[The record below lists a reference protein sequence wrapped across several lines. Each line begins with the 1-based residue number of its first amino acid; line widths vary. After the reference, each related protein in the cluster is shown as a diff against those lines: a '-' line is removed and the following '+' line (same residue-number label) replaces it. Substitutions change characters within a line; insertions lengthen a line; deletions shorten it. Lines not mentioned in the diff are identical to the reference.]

1 VNRPHIRDRVYRPP
15 RTIEPTPTRARS
27 GTVAHVTDPSF
38 DLERVL
44 ASEGPLPRETALVAL
59 DQAARLVN
67 ETDFRDAARL
77 YQRVIGVDDVAIT
90 AAAYVGF
97 GEALYRLDEDQ
108 SALHAWEEA
117 TRLPENP
124 STYLAWRNVAAGRV
138 RAQDLRGAFDAYR
151 AAERRAPEQDRAEIA
166 NRLGWLAKELGDTG
180 ASGKY
185 FAKARGDEGLSFTV
199 VIIVVTTVISLLGS
213 LLGPIG
219 DDIVN
224 ALALDKVAIANGEVW
239 RLWTVT
245 LTHAPIY
252 QNPLHL
258 VFNMYA
264 LWLAGPLV
272 ERLYGRWR
280 FLAFYLLFAL
290 GASLVSFA
298 FSDSRYAVGA
308 SGAVFG
314 LFGLLFA
321 TQRVHRPI
329 IDRQSR
335 AFMGQLGGLLVIN
348 LIFGVVVPGIDNMAH
363 IGGLVTG
370 LWIGFL
376 FAPTRV
382 QTMRSLWMR
391 PSVTGG
397 LEPVFGD
404 QGSRLLRVAGL
415 LLLLAVYAAL
425 WVIGVQAWT

>member
-1 VNRPHIRDRVYRPP
+1 
-15 RTIEPTPTRARS
+15 
-27 GTVAHVTDPSF
+27 VTDPSF

-44 ASEGPLPRETALVAL
+44 ASEGPLPRATALAAL
-59 DQAARLVN
+59 DEAARLVS

-77 YQRVIGVDDVAIT
+77 YQRIIGVDDVGIT

-97 GEALYRLDEDQ
+97 GEALYRLDQDQ
-108 SALHAWEEA
+108 SALQAWEEA
-117 TRLPENP
+117 TRLPENA

-138 RAQDLRGAFDAYR
+138 RAQDLRGAFEAYR
-151 AAERRAPEQDRAEIA
+151 EAERRAPEQDRAEIA
-166 NRLGWLAKELGDTG
+166 NRLGWLAKELGDTS

-185 FAKARGDEGLSFTV
+185 FARARGDEGLSFTV

-224 ALALDKVAIANGEVW
+224 LLALDKVALANGELW

-245 LTHAPIY
+245 LVHAAIY

-258 VFNMYA
+258 LFNMYA

-280 FLAFYLLFAL
+280 FLVFYLVFAL
-290 GASLVSFA
+290 GGSLVSFA
-298 FSDSRYAVGA
+298 FSDARGGVGA
-308 SGAVFG
+308 SGAIFG

-329 IDRQSR
+329 MDRQSR

-348 LIFGVVVPGIDNMAH
+348 LIFGAVVPGIDNMAH

-370 LWIGFL
+370 LWLGFL

-391 PSVTGG
+391 PGVTGG

-404 QGSRLLRVAGL
+404 QGSRVLRIAGL
-415 LLLLAVYAAL
+415 LLVAAAYVAL
-425 WVIGVQAWT
+425 WVLGVQQWT

>member
-1 VNRPHIRDRVYRPP
+1 
-15 RTIEPTPTRARS
+15 
-27 GTVAHVTDPSF
+27 VTDPSF

-44 ASEGPLPRETALVAL
+44 ASEGPLPRETALAAL
-59 DQAARLVN
+59 DHAARLVS

-77 YQRVIGVDDVAIT
+77 YQRVIGVDDVGIT

-97 GEALYRLDEDQ
+97 GEALYRLDQDQ
-108 SALHAWEEA
+108 SALQAWEEA

-151 AAERRAPEQDRAEIA
+151 EAERRAPEQDRAEIA
-166 NRLGWLAKELGDTG
+166 NRLGWLAKELGDTS

-185 FAKARGDEGLSFTV
+185 FARARGDEGLSFTV

-224 ALALDKVAIANGEVW
+224 ALALDKVALANGELW

-245 LTHAPIY
+245 LVHAAIY

-258 VFNMYA
+258 LFNMYA

-280 FLAFYLLFAL
+280 FLGFYLLFAL
-290 GASLVSFA
+290 GGSLVSFA
-298 FSDSRYAVGA
+298 FSDARGGVGA

-321 TQRVHRPI
+321 TQRVHHPI
-329 IDRQSR
+329 MDRQSR

-348 LIFGVVVPGIDNMAH
+348 LLFGAVVPGIDNMAH

-397 LEPVFGD
+397 FEPVFGA
-404 QGSRLLRVAGL
+404 QGSRVLRVAGL
-415 LLLLAVYAAL
+415 LLLAAVYVAL
-425 WVIGVQAWT
+425 WVIGVQTWT

>member
-1 VNRPHIRDRVYRPP
+1 MTHQP
-15 RTIEPTPTRARS
+15 
-27 GTVAHVTDPSF
+27 F

-44 ASEGPLPRETALVAL
+44 ASEGPLLRETALIAL
-59 DQAARLVN
+59 DEAARLVN
-67 ETDFRDAARL
+67 QAEFRDAARL
-77 YQRVIGVDDVAIT
+77 YQRIIGVDDVAIT
-90 AAAYVGF
+90 GAAYVGF
-97 GEALYRLDEDQ
+97 GEALYRLDQDQ
-108 SALHAWEEA
+108 SALQAWEEA

-138 RAQDLRGAFDAYR
+138 RAQNLRGAFDAYR
-151 AAERRAPEQDRAEIA
+151 EAEKRAPEQDRAEIA
-166 NRLGWLAKELGDTG
+166 NRLGWLAKELGDTS
-180 ASGKY
+180 ASGRY
-185 FAKARGDEGLSFTV
+185 FARARGDEGLSFTV

-224 ALALDKVAIANGEVW
+224 VLALDKVGVASGEIW

-245 LTHAPIY
+245 LVHAAIY

-258 VFNMYA
+258 LFNMYA

-280 FLAFYLLFAL
+280 FLGFYLLFAL
-290 GASLVSFA
+290 GGSLVSFA

-308 SGAVFG
+308 SGAIFG
-314 LFGLLFA
+314 MFGLLFA

-348 LIFGVVVPGIDNMAH
+348 LIFGLVVPDIDNMAH

-404 QGSRLLRVAGL
+404 QGSRLLRIGGL
-415 LLLLAVYAAL
+415 VLVFAVYLAL
-425 WVIGVQAWT
+425 WTIGVAAWS

>member
-1 VNRPHIRDRVYRPP
+1 M
-15 RTIEPTPTRARS
+15 
-27 GTVAHVTDPSF
+27 TDPSF

-44 ASEGPLPRETALVAL
+44 ASEGPLPRETALAAL
-59 DQAARLVN
+59 DHAARLVS

-77 YQRVIGVDDVAIT
+77 YQRVIGVDDVGIT

-97 GEALYRLDEDQ
+97 GEALYRLDQDQ
-108 SALHAWEEA
+108 SALQAWEEA

-151 AAERRAPEQDRAEIA
+151 EAERRAPEQDRAEIA
-166 NRLGWLAKELGDTG
+166 NRLGWLAKELGDTS

-185 FAKARGDEGLSFTV
+185 FARARGDEGLSFTV

-224 ALALDKVAIANGEVW
+224 ALALDKVALANGELW

-245 LTHAPIY
+245 LVHAAIY

-258 VFNMYA
+258 LFNMYA

-280 FLAFYLLFAL
+280 FLGFYLLFAL
-290 GASLVSFA
+290 GGSLVSFA
-298 FSDSRYAVGA
+298 FSDARGGVGA

-321 TQRVHRPI
+321 TQRVHHPI
-329 IDRQSR
+329 MDRQSR

-348 LIFGVVVPGIDNMAH
+348 LLFGAVVPGIDNMAH

-397 LEPVFGD
+397 FEPVFGA
-404 QGSRLLRVAGL
+404 QGSRVLRVAGL
-415 LLLLAVYAAL
+415 LLLAAVYVAL
-425 WVIGVQAWT
+425 WVIGVQTWT

>member
-1 VNRPHIRDRVYRPP
+1 M
-15 RTIEPTPTRARS
+15 
-27 GTVAHVTDPSF
+27 TDPSF

-44 ASEGPLPRETALVAL
+44 ASEGPLPRETALAAL
-59 DQAARLVN
+59 DHAARLVS

-77 YQRVIGVDDVAIT
+77 YQRVIGVDDVGIT

-97 GEALYRLDEDQ
+97 GEALYRLDQDQ
-108 SALHAWEEA
+108 SALQAWEEA

-151 AAERRAPEQDRAEIA
+151 EAERRAPEQDRAEIA
-166 NRLGWLAKELGDTG
+166 NRLGWLAKELGDTS

-185 FAKARGDEGLSFTV
+185 FARARGDEGLSFTV

-224 ALALDKVAIANGEVW
+224 ALALDKVALANGELW

-245 LTHAPIY
+245 LVHAAIY

-258 VFNMYA
+258 LFNMYA

-280 FLAFYLLFAL
+280 FLGFYLLFAL
-290 GASLVSFA
+290 GGSLVSFA
-298 FSDSRYAVGA
+298 FSDARGGVGA

-321 TQRVHRPI
+321 TQRVHHPI
-329 IDRQSR
+329 MDRQSR

-348 LIFGVVVPGIDNMAH
+348 LLFGAVVPGIDNMAH

-397 LEPVFGD
+397 FEPVLGA
-404 QGSRLLRVAGL
+404 QGSRVLRVAGL
-415 LLLLAVYAAL
+415 LLLAAVYVAL
-425 WVIGVQAWT
+425 WVIGVQTWT